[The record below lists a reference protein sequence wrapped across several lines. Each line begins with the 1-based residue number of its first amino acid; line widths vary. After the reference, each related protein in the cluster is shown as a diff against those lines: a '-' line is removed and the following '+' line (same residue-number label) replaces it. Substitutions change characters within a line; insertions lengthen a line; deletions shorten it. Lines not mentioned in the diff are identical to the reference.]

1 MARKFVSQ
9 VAVVCSHTVGPP
21 TLKPP
26 SGPTHQWSTQEKPTK
41 SHHPPTAQL
50 MEIVAK

>member
-9 VAVVCSHTVGPP
+9 VAVVCSHQVDPPTSGPP
-21 TLKPP
+21 K
-26 SGPTHQWSTQEKPTK
+26 K
-41 SHHPPTAQL
+41 SQPRVTTHPPTAQL